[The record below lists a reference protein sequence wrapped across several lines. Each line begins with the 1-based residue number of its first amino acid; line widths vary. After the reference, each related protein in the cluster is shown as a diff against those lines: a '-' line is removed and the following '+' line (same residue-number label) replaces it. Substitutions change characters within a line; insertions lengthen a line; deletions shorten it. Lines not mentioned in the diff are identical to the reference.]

1 MLRVLSVVLC
11 ILVVCLSL
19 CACGAKNDAEE
30 IATEAM
36 SEVAD
41 TENGTVSDGDGYIGN
56 EATTE
61 TVESS
66 SGNNNGN
73 NDNNND
79 DNDSSRMFGNNNDIQ
94 DSTDTFM

>member
-19 CACGAKNDAEE
+19 CACGNNAKDDVEE
-30 IATEAM
+30 AATEAM

-56 EATTE
+56 ETTDSTTE
-61 TVESS
+61 STQSD
-66 SGNNNGN
+66 
-73 NDNNND
+73 NDNN
-79 DNDSSRMFGNNNDIQ
+79 RMFDFDNNSDVQN
-94 DSTDTFM
+94 STDTFM